1 MSLHDMTPRQL
12 RDFVAS
18 KDESAYVLIDVLQPG
33 GYEQVHIPGARLVPL
48 PELVQTVDTLPQDRD
63 IVFYCHSG
71 GRSMAARPW
80 RKKR

>member
-1 MSLHDMTPRQL
+1 MTPQQL
-12 RDFVAS
+12 REFVANNH
-18 KDESAYVLIDVLQPG
+18 ESAYELIDVRQPG
-33 GYEQVHIPGARLVPL
+33 EYEQVHIPGARLVPL
-48 PELVQTVDTLPQDRD
+48 PELVQTVDKLPQDRN